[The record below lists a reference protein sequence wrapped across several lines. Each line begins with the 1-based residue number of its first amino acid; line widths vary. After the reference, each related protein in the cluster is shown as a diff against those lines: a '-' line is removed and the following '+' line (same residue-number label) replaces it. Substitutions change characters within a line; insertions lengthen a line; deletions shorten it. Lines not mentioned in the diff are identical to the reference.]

1 MEKCVVCDNEL
12 NYITINKIDCSYC
25 SRCELFKKINVLSD
39 MEEKARYD
47 KHVVDSDYFFYM
59 KKIYE
64 NFKDYLK
71 DGNILDF
78 GSGKA
83 KAIESISDRMVIS
96 YDKYYLKNE
105 YKNNK
110 YDNIVLIEV
119 IEHISD
125 FYSTL
130 CVLIKL
136 LNTGGRIIINTN
148 LHNNQ
153 FDKWWYFRDITH
165 VVFFSETTFKYIASK
180 LKLKIITIRG
190 NLIVLES

>member
-12 NYITINKIDCSYC
+12 NYITINKINCSYC
-25 SRCELFKKINVLSD
+25 SRCELLKKINILCEK
-39 MEEKARYD
+39 EEKTRYD
-47 KHVVDSDYFFYM
+47 KHVVDSNYFFYM

-78 GSGKA
+78 GCGKA

-125 FYSTL
+125 FYNTL
-130 CVLIKL
+130 CELIKL
-136 LNTGGRIIINTN
+136 LNSGGRIIINTN

-180 LKLKIITIRG
+180 LNLKIITISG